1 MLFKNNQISWIYG
14 KTLFQVIYLYE
25 IYLSTT
31 QPPKATAQHLLGAPS
46 QVRCRISIY
55 LFSSLVKHSLLQLL
69 DKQQCDSNET
79 FSESCSSSQCTS
91 SNHFAYLGKVILK
104 KYLCLCNKNHTQLC
118 WHLGIF
124 CFFYLQGI
132 HYLLVDLR
140 IPKCMRLI

>member
-14 KTLFQVIYLYE
+14 KTFFK
-25 IYLSTT
+25 LSICMKFICP
-31 QPPKATAQHLLGAPS
+31 QLSHL
-46 QVRCRISIY
+46 R
-55 LFSSLVKHSLLQLL
+55 QLL
-69 DKQQCDSNET
+69 NTFWVLLPKFAAGSLFTCSHHQSNINYYSYQINSNVIQT
-79 FSESCSSSQCTS
+79 FSESCSNSQCTS